1 MNGGL
6 QQKDWEGLYV
16 KLLYFITYSLRVKNG
31 IYRLDRGVTKIRWKY
46 DVFDP

>member
-6 QQKDWEGLYV
+6 QQKDWGDLYV

-31 IYRLDRGVTKIRWKY
+31 IYRLDHRAIKNRWKY